1 MLVIIGF
8 VIVIGAVMGGY
19 IFAGGVP
26 LMVWQPP
33 EYIIIAGAGLGSFI
47 ASSTGYSLKLSFAG
61 LKEAVLGK
69 SIGKNNYLEILA
81 LLHALFTKMYREGIV
96 SIEKDIE
103 NPDASSLFQGYPTV
117 SKDKAV
123 GMFIGDTLRVLL
135 SAGNPAEL
143 DKLMA
148 SDIQVMHE
156 VNMIAPHEVNR
167 TAESLPGMGIVAAVL
182 GVTLAMA
189 KINAPPEEL
198 GHAVAAAL
206 VGTFIGILLCYGFTG
221 PLAAK
226 MENVAREKKF
236 YYTVIR
242 EAVGAAVRG
251 SAPIIALEYGRRAI
265 PIAFRPTFL
274 EMEEKLRS

>member
-8 VIVIGAVMGGY
+8 IVVLAAVMGGY
-19 IFAGGVP
+19 LAAGGVP

-33 EYIIIAGAGLGSFI
+33 EYVIIAGAAFGSFV
-47 ASSTGYSLKLSFAG
+47 ASSTSFSLKLAIKG
-61 LKEAVLGK
+61 LKESVLGK
-69 SIGKNNYLEILA
+69 PISKTHYLEILS
-81 LLHALFTKMYREGIV
+81 LLHSLFTKMYREGIV

-103 NPDASSLFQGYPTV
+103 NPESSSLFQGYSTV
-117 SKDKAV
+117 AKDKTI
-123 GMFIGDTLRVLL
+123 GLFIGDTLRVLL

-148 SDIQVMHE
+148 SDIQVMTDE
-156 VNMIAPHEVNR
+156 NMIAPHEVGR

-206 VGTFIGILLCYGFTG
+206 VGTFIGILLCYGFAG

-226 MENVAREKKF
+226 MENMAREKKF
-236 YYTVIR
+236 YYNVIR

-265 PIAFRPTFL
+265 PYSFRPTFL
-274 EMEEKLRS
+274 EMEEKLRG

>member
-1 MLVIIGF
+1 MLVIVGF
-8 VIVIGAVMGGY
+8 IVVMCAVMGGY
-19 IFAGGVP
+19 ISAGGVP
-26 LMVWQPP
+26 TMVWQPP
-33 EYIIIAGAGLGSFI
+33 EYVIIAGAGLGSFV
-47 ASSTGYSLKLSFAG
+47 ASSTSFSLKLSIKG
-61 LKEAVLGK
+61 LKESVLGK
-69 SIGKNNYLEILA
+69 PIGKNHYLEILA
-81 LLHALFTKMYREGIV
+81 LLHALFSKMYREGIV

-103 NPDASSLFQGYPTV
+103 NPDASSLFQGYATV
-117 SKDKAV
+117 AKDKTV
-123 GMFIGDTLRVLL
+123 GLFIGDTLRVLL

-148 SDIQVMHE
+148 SDVQIMNDE
-156 VNMIAPHEVNR
+156 NMIAPHEVNR

-182 GVTLAMA
+182 GVTLAMS

-206 VGTFIGILLCYGFTG
+206 VGTFIGILLCYGFAG

-226 MENVAREKKF
+226 MENMAREKKF
-236 YYTVIR
+236 YYNVIR

-265 PIAFRPTFL
+265 PYSFRPTFL
-274 EMEEKLRS
+274 EMEEKLRG

>member
-8 VIVIGAVMGGY
+8 IVVIAAVMGGY
-19 IFAGGVP
+19 LLAGGVP
-26 LMVWQPP
+26 LMIWQPP
-33 EYIIIAGAGLGSFI
+33 EYIIIIGAAFGSFV
-47 ASSTGYSLKLSFAG
+47 ASSTSFSLKLAIKG
-61 LKEAVLGK
+61 LKDSVLAK
-69 SIGKNNYLEILA
+69 PIGKAHYLEILA
-81 LLHALFTKMYREGIV
+81 LLYALFNKMYREGIV

-103 NPDASSLFQGYPTV
+103 NPEASSLFQGYPAIA
-117 SKDKAV
+117 KDKTI
-123 GMFIGDTLRVLL
+123 GLFIGDTLRVLL

-148 SDIQVMHE
+148 SDVQVMSDE
-156 VNMIAPHEVNR
+156 AMVAPHEVGR
-167 TAESLPGMGIVAAVL
+167 TAESLPGMGVVAAVL

-206 VGTFIGILLCYGFTG
+206 VGTFIGILMCYGFAG

-226 MENVAREKKF
+226 MENMARERKF
-236 YYTVIR
+236 FFNVIR

-265 PIAFRPTFL
+265 PYAFRPTFL
-274 EMEEKLRS
+274 EMEEKLRG

>member
-1 MLVIIGF
+1 MLVPIGF
-8 VIVIGAVMGGY
+8 IIVIGAVMGGY
-19 IFAGGVP
+19 IIAGGVP

-33 EYIIIAGAGLGSFI
+33 EFIIIAGAALGSFF
-47 ASSTGYSLKLSFAG
+47 ASSTSFSLKLAVKG
-61 LKEAVLGK
+61 LKDSLLGK
-69 SIGKNNYLEILA
+69 PIGKNHYLEILA
-81 LLHALFTKMYREGIV
+81 LLHALFNKMYREGIV

-103 NPDASSLFQGYPTV
+103 NPSSSSLFQGYPTIA
-117 SKDKAV
+117 KDKTV
-123 GMFIGDTLRVLL
+123 GLFIGDTLRVLL

-148 SDIQVMHE
+148 SDVQVMNTE
-156 VNMIAPHEVNR
+156 DSIAPHEISR

-182 GVTLAMA
+182 GVTLAMS

-206 VGTFIGILLCYGFTG
+206 VGTFIGILLCYGFVG

-226 MENVAREKKF
+226 MDNMARERKLYF
-236 YYTVIR
+236 NVIR

-265 PIAFRPTFL
+265 PYSFRPTFL